1 MDDAVPVVISV
12 ARLDAQKR
20 SVLLPDILWRTRQL
34 LDWSDEVNHSSPLM
48 ILLGDGAERPA
59 IEARV
64 AELALDG
71 DSIRL
76 LGAIADPRPYLEAAD
91 VFILPSVSEGTSMLS
106 RGGLTTRRHLAR
118 DQRGHV
124 RVCALST

>member
-1 MDDAVPVVISV
+1 MADDVPVVISV

-20 SVLLPDILWRTRQL
+20 SALLPDIIWRTRQL
-34 LDWSDEVNHSSPLM
+34 LGWSDAPSRTPPLL

-76 LGAIADPRPYLEAAD
+76 LGAVADPRPYLEAAD
-91 VFILPSVSEGTSMLS
+91 VFILPSVSEGALQPGRVMLMVH
-106 RGGLTTRRHLAR
+106 RHFAR
-118 DQRGHV
+118 DQ
-124 RVCALST
+124 